1 MGPGLAA
8 AMFRFFAHFIC
19 KYVRFAI
26 TEGGGAVSKPVPKNE
41 GNRNNNNANDG
52 NDDDVVQTHRR
63 APRMLRWQLSE
74 FALPPC

>member
-1 MGPGLAA
+1 M
-8 AMFRFFAHFIC
+8 
-19 KYVRFAI
+19 
-26 TEGGGAVSKPVPKNE
+26 SKPVPKNE

-74 FALPPC
+74 FALPRAELNEMRTLAKHLIIAIS